1 MRASGA
7 LLWTFGTLS
16 SFASAIA
23 GTTLTDDDLRNIPS
37 PGSDF
42 DIKDGKLLAPIL
54 IPRVP
59 GTPGQLKA
67 QAHLVDFFTA
77 NLPGWE
83 QIWHNSTSKTPAT
96 GDRDVPFNNLIF
108 RRDPPWAKA
117 GDVGRLTL
125 VAHYDSK
132 LTPEGF
138 IGATDSAAPCAMLL
152 HAARSLD
159 AALQTKWAAM
169 EAAGEADTSLEPAS
183 GLQIIFLD
191 GEEAFVQWTD
201 DDSLY
206 GARALAAHWE
216 HDFHGASMSTYRTS
230 LSAISL
236 FVLLDLLG
244 AEAPSIPSYFMTTHW
259 AYRKMALLETRL
271 RDLGLLEAKASRPF
285 LPEADKTAER
295 FRGFGAGTVQDDHVP
310 FMQRGVDI
318 LHLIPS
324 PFPHV
329 WHTLND
335 DGAHLH
341 MPTTRDWARI
351 VTAFAAEWLD
361 LTGTLP
367 QLVPK
372 RNKRSNTDAVPTKER
387 TDL

>member
-7 LLWTFGTLS
+7 LFWIFGALS

-23 GTTLTDDDLRNIPS
+23 GTPLTDDDLRNIPS
-37 PGSDF
+37 PGTDF
-42 DIKDGKLLAPIL
+42 DIEDGKLLAPIL

-59 GTPGQLKA
+59 GTPGQVKA
-67 QAHLVDFFTA
+67 QAHLADFFKT
-77 NLPGWE
+77 NLPEWQ

-108 RRDPPWAKA
+108 RRDPPWAKV

-159 AALQTKWAAM
+159 EAIQAKWKAM
-169 EAAGEADTSLEPAS
+169 EADGEADTSLEPAT
-183 GLQIIFLD
+183 GLQIVFLD

-206 GARALAAHWE
+206 GARALAADWE
-216 HDFHGASMSTYRTS
+216 QDFHAGLPTYRTA
-230 LSAISL
+230 LSSISL

-259 AYRKMALLETRL
+259 AYRKMALLEKRL
-271 RDLGLLEAKASRPF
+271 RDLDLLEAEARRPF
-285 LPEADKTAER
+285 LPDADKAADR
-295 FRGFGAGTVQDDHVP
+295 FRGFGGAVQDDHVP

-329 WHTLND
+329 WHTLDD

-341 MPTTRDWARI
+341 MPTTRDWAKI

-361 LTGTLP
+361 LTGKLP
-367 QLVPK
+367 SLASA
-372 RNKRSNTDAVPTKER
+372 RNKRSETRAVPATER

>member
-7 LLWTFGTLS
+7 LFWIFGALS

-23 GTTLTDDDLRNIPS
+23 GTPLTDDDLRNIPS
-37 PGSDF
+37 PGTDF
-42 DIKDGKLLAPIL
+42 DIEDGKLLAPIL

-59 GTPGQLKA
+59 GTPGQVKA
-67 QAHLVDFFTA
+67 QAHLVDFFKT
-77 NLPGWE
+77 NLPEWQ

-108 RRDPPWAKA
+108 RRDPPWAKV

-159 AALQTKWAAM
+159 EAIQAKWKAM
-169 EAAGEADTSLEPAS
+169 EADGEADTSLEPAT
-183 GLQIIFLD
+183 GLQIVFLD

-206 GARALAAHWE
+206 GARALAADWE
-216 HDFHGASMSTYRTS
+216 QDFHAGLPTYRTA
-230 LSAISL
+230 LSSISL

-259 AYRKMALLETRL
+259 AYRKMALLEKRL
-271 RDLGLLEAKASRPF
+271 RDLDLLEAEARRPF
-285 LPEADKTAER
+285 LPDADKAADR
-295 FRGFGAGTVQDDHVP
+295 FRGFGGAVQDDHVP

-329 WHTLND
+329 WHTLDD

-341 MPTTRDWARI
+341 MPTTRDWAKI

-361 LTGTLP
+361 LTGKLP
-367 QLVPK
+367 SLASA
-372 RNKRSNTDAVPTKER
+372 RNKRSETRAVPATER

>member
-1 MRASGA
+1 MRATGA

-23 GTTLTDDDLRNIPS
+23 GTPLTDEDLRNIPS
-37 PGSDF
+37 PGDDF
-42 DIKDGKLLAPIL
+42 DIENGKLLAPIL

-59 GTPGQLKA
+59 GTPGQAAA
-67 QAHLVDFFTA
+67 QAHLVDFFQT
-77 NLPGWE
+77 NLPEWKR
-83 QIWHNSTSKTPAT
+83 IWHNSTSKTPAT
-96 GDRDVPFNNLIF
+96 GDRDVPFSNLIL
-108 RRDPPWAKA
+108 RRDPPWARA

-132 LTPEGF
+132 LTPHGF

-159 AALQTKWAAM
+159 AALEARWKAM
-169 EAAGEADTSLEPAS
+169 EEAGEADTSLEPS
-183 GLQIIFLD
+183 TGLQILFLD

-201 DDSLY
+201 EDSLY
-206 GARALAAHWE
+206 GARALAADWE
-216 HDFHGASMSTYRTS
+216 HDFSGGGMSTYRTS
-230 LSAISL
+230 LSSISL

-244 AEAPSIPSYFMTTHW
+244 AEAPSIPSYFATTHW

-271 RDLGLLEAKASRPF
+271 RDLGLLEAKARRPF
-285 LPEADKTAER
+285 LPDADKSVEQ
-295 FRGFGAGTVQDDHVP
+295 FRHMGAVQDDHVP
-310 FMQRGVDI
+310 FMQRGVDV

-324 PFPHV
+324 PFPQV
-329 WHTLND
+329 WHTMHD
-335 DGAHLH
+335 DGEHLH
-341 MPTTRDWARI
+341 MPTTRDWAKI

-361 LTGTLP
+361 LTGKLP
-367 QLVPK
+367 RLASA
-372 RNKRSNTDAVPTKER
+372 REKRSRTETVPATER

>member
-1 MRASGA
+1 MRASEA

-59 GTPGQLKA
+59 GTPGQVKA
-67 QAHLVDFFTA
+67 QEHLVSFFKT

-83 QIWHNSTSKTPAT
+83 QTWHNSTSRTPAT
-96 GDRDVPFNNLIF
+96 GDAEVPFNNLIF
-108 RRDPPWAKA
+108 RRDPPWARA

-159 AALQTKWAAM
+159 AALQARWKAA
-169 EAAGEADTSLEPAS
+169 EDAGEADTSLEPAA
-183 GLQIIFLD
+183 GLQILFLD
-191 GEEAFVQWTD
+191 GEEAFAQWTD

-216 HDFHGASMSTYRTS
+216 QDFHASMSTYRTS
-230 LSAISL
+230 LSSISL

-244 AEAPSIPSYFMTTHW
+244 AENPSIPSYFMTTHW
-259 AYRKMALLETRL
+259 AYRKMAVLEKRM
-271 RDLGLLEAKASRPF
+271 RDLGLLEAKARRPF
-285 LPEADKTAER
+285 LPDADKDAAR
-295 FRGFGAGTVQDDHVP
+295 FRGGFGGTVQDDHVP
-310 FMQRGVDI
+310 FMQRGVEI
-318 LHLIPS
+318 LHMIPS

-329 WHTLND
+329 WHTMDD
-335 DGAHLH
+335 DGEHLH
-341 MPTTRDWARI
+341 LPTTRDWAKI

-361 LTGTLP
+361 LTGKLP
-367 QLVPK
+367 PLAPAKEK
-372 RNKRSNTDAVPTKER
+372 RTKKEAAPAGER
-387 TDL
+387 ADL

>member
-1 MRASGA
+1 MRTSGA
-7 LLWTFGTLS
+7 LLWTVGTLS
-16 SFASAIA
+16 SLASAIA
-23 GTTLTDDDLRNIPS
+23 GSLLTDDDLRNIPS

-67 QAHLVDFFTA
+67 QEHLVDFFKT
-77 NLPGWE
+77 NLPDWE
-83 QIWHNSTSKTPAT
+83 QIWHNSTSKTPVT
-96 GDRDVPFNNLIF
+96 GDKDIPFSNLIF
-108 RRDPPWAKA
+108 RRDPPWAKT

-159 AALQTKWAAM
+159 EAIQTKWKAM
-169 EAAGEADTSLEPAS
+169 KDAGEDDTSLEPGM

-191 GEEAFVQWTD
+191 GEEAFDKWTD

-206 GARALAAHWE
+206 GARALAEHWE
-216 HDFHGASMSTYRTS
+216 RDFHASMSTYRTA
-230 LSAISL
+230 LSSISL

-244 AEAPSIPSYFMTTHW
+244 DANPRIPSYFLTTHW
-259 AYRKMALLETRL
+259 AYKKMATIEKRM
-271 RDLGLLEAKASRPF
+271 RDLNLLEAKARQAFMPDSSKK
-285 LPEADKTAER
+285 PEQ
-295 FRGFGAGTVQDDHVP
+295 FRGFGSGGVQDDHIP
-310 FMQRGVDI
+310 FLQRGVDI
-318 LHLIPS
+318 LHLIPT
-324 PFPHV
+324 PFPDF
-329 WHTLND
+329 WHTMDD
-335 DGAHLH
+335 DGEHLH
-341 MPTTRDWARI
+341 MPTTRDWAKI
-351 VTAFAAEWLD
+351 VTAFAAEWMD

-367 QLVPK
+367 QL
-372 RNKRSNTDAVPTKER
+372 APTKEKRSKTKESSTTER
-387 TDL
+387 TEL

>member
-1 MRASGA
+1 MRASAA

-59 GTPGQLKA
+59 GTPGQTQA
-67 QAHLVDFFTA
+67 QKHLVDFFATQ
-77 NLPGWE
+77 LPGWE
-83 QIWHNSTSKTPAT
+83 RTWHNSTSRTPAT
-96 GDRDVPFNNLIF
+96 GDREVPFDNLIF
-108 RRDPPWAKA
+108 RRDPPWAKT

-132 LTPEGF
+132 RTPEGF

-159 AALQTKWAAM
+159 AALAARWAAM
-169 EAAGEADTSLEPAS
+169 EASGEADTALEPAA
-183 GLQIIFLD
+183 GVQIIFLD

-201 DDSLY
+201 EDSLY
-206 GARALAAHWE
+206 GARALAEHWE
-216 HDFHGASMSTYRTS
+216 HDFHAPASAYRTP
-230 LSAISL
+230 LGAISL

-244 AEAPSIPSYFMTTHW
+244 AEAPSIPSYFVTTHW
-259 AYRKMALLETRL
+259 AYRKMALLERRM
-271 RDLGLLEAKASRPF
+271 RDLGLLEVAGPSHAF
-285 LPEADKTAER
+285 LPDGEEEGAAQR
-295 FRGFGAGTVQDDHVP
+295 FGAVQDDHVP
-310 FMQRGVDI
+310 FMHRGVDV

-324 PFPHV
+324 PFPRV
-329 WHTLND
+329 WHTLDD
-335 DGAHLH
+335 DGEHLH
-341 MPTTRDWARI
+341 MPTTRDWAKI

-361 LTGTLP
+361 LTGMLP
-367 QLVPK
+367 QLGPK
-372 RNKRSNTDAVPTKER
+372 RNKRAEAEPVPTMER
-387 TDL
+387 ADL

>member
-59 GTPGQLKA
+59 GTPGQVQV
-67 QAHLVDFFTA
+67 QAHLVDFFKA

-83 QIWHNSTSKTPAT
+83 QTWHNSTSKTPAT

-108 RRDPPWAKA
+108 RRDPPWAKD

-132 LTPEGF
+132 RTPLGF

-159 AALQTKWAAM
+159 AALEAKWKAM
-169 EAAGEADTSLEPAS
+169 EADGEADTSLEPAT
-183 GLQIIFLD
+183 GLQILLLD

-206 GARALAAHWE
+206 GARALAEHWE
-216 HDFHGASMSTYRTS
+216 QDFHTSASAYRTS
-230 LSAISL
+230 LSSISL

-244 AEAPSIPSYFMTTHW
+244 AEGPSIPSYFMTTHW
-259 AYRKMALLETRL
+259 AYRKMARLEKRL
-271 RDLGLLEAKASRPF
+271 RDLGLLEAKARRPF
-285 LPEADKTAER
+285 LPEADKAAD
-295 FRGFGAGTVQDDHVP
+295 GFHGYGAGVVQDDHVP
-310 FMQRGVDI
+310 FMQRGVEI

-329 WHTLND
+329 WHTIDD
-335 DGAHLH
+335 DGEHLH
-341 MPTTRDWARI
+341 MPTTRDWAKI

-361 LTGTLP
+361 LTGKLP
-367 QLVPK
+367 QLASNK
-372 RNKRSNTDAVPTKER
+372 SKRSKTNKVPTTER